1 MKKKTEYST
10 MTVMMVIFLLA
21 MFVVLPPVMRVA
33 FPAEEEEVS
42 TDTKMLLTCS
52 KNGTDTDPYSVTSA
66 TYFVNDVAEKNS
78 INFFAMTN
86 DSTDTTVEERVDEVI
101 TQQNVIDETIDSG
114 IVATE
119 GETTDGEDASGQV
132 QRTITQELEFFRTLS
147 GVNFTD
153 NGTSFSVTITYE
165 SLNENSG
172 NLELNNYLSSETEMM
187 DFYTSLGYS
196 CYTESF

>member
-21 MFVVLPPVMRVA
+21 MFVILPPVMRVA
-33 FPAEEEEVS
+33 FPAEEVEVE

-52 KNGTDTDPYSVTSA
+52 KNGTDTDPYNVTSA

-78 INFFAMTN
+78 INFFAMTA
-86 DSTDTTVEERVDEVI
+86 DSTDTQVEERVDEVI
-101 TQQNVIDETIDSG
+101 VQQNVIDETIDSG

-119 GETTDGEDASGQV
+119 EGTTDGDVTGQT
-132 QRTITQELEFFRTLS
+132 QRTITEELEFFRSLS

-165 SLNENSG
+165 SLSENSG

-187 DFYTSLGYS
+187 EFYTSLGYS